1 MAAKKKAVLDPAT
14 LPEPKTGDREPGQ
27 DRLALKKKVRYFYDL
42 QRLRLQVGGRLTKR
56 PEGSTIDLHTYDV
69 ALLEKRMEE
78 LRGVERTAL
87 GDVEAHLKT
96 IPFYRDVLS
105 DKSRFKGVG
114 PTMAGV
120 ILSEFDIHR
129 QENVSQMWSFAGLA
143 PVAARR
149 CKQCSTLV
157 ERAGKDLDTSVD
169 LSEVGSGA
177 FKHVKPFVARAKP
190 GEETPKEDRS
200 CPYAKELI
208 GIDQTFES
216 GKAMRPTKGEK
227 LPYNAFLKT
236 KLVGVLGPVLLQVGS
251 PWRKCYD
258 DYKHRKGSG
267 GWGRSDAHRHQAA
280 IRYMVKMLLLAIWK
294 EWRAF
299 EGLSVREPYSEGKL
313 GMKPHGGGLENT
325 TQRDDVPEID
335 PEVMAE
341 VELLA
346 GIVEKPVA

>member
-1 MAAKKKAVLDPAT
+1 MAKKKPILDPAT

-78 LRGVERTAL
+78 LRGVERVAL

-96 IPFYRDVLS
+96 IPFYRDVLT

-120 ILSEFDIHR
+120 ILSEFDINR

-149 CKQCSTLV
+149 CKTCSTLV
-157 ERAGKDLDTSVD
+157 ELNEDGL
-169 LSEVGSGA
+169 
-177 FKHVKPFVARAKP
+177 FKHVKPFTPKAKP
-190 GEETPKEDRS
+190 GEEAKPKEDRA
-200 CPYAKELI
+200 CPDAKFSITLEK
-208 GIDQTFES
+208 TFES

-236 KLVGVLGPVLLQVGS
+236 KLVGVLGPVMLQVGS

-258 DYKHRKGSG
+258 DYKHRKVSG

-280 IRYMVKMLLLAIWK
+280 IRYMIKMLLLEIWR
-294 EWRAF
+294 EWRTF
-299 EGLSVREPYSEGKL
+299 EKLSVREPYSVEKL
-313 GMKPHGGGLENT
+313 GMAPHGGGVSNT
-325 TQRDDVPEID
+325 TQQDAIPEID
-335 PEVMAE
+335 PEVLAE
-341 VELLA
+341 VELLQ
-346 GIVEKPVA
+346 EPRTESQP